1 MQNALNSKADA
12 NDIPTKTSDLTNDSG
27 FITSSSL
34 PTKVS
39 DLANDSGFIT
49 NTVNNLTNYY
59 TKTNTYT
66 KSEVDSLIGSVSSLD
81 IQIVQ
86 TLPTQDI
93 STSTIY
99 LVPKTSST
107 NDNYDEYIYVNNS
120 WEHIGST
127 EVDLSNY
134 YTKTQTDNLLAAK
147 ADANSLSTV
156 ATTGDY
162 EDLSNI
168 PVIDYTG
175 SSIRVWNL
183 DDGIYKLTNG
193 CVVYYQGDS
202 NISRT
207 TQGTAYLIVFK
218 KTSSWKDF
226 VLLDSPSYIGYTQA
240 SAGAINRIIDD
251 NDVTNNLNQ
260 TYEGYVLD
268 ARQGKVLNDTKQDLL
283 VSGTNIKTINNQSL
297 LGSGNIDT
305 TGGQSTATDVR
316 INGTTIT
323 DDGVANIITESA
335 YNASTN
341 KIATMSDLPPI
352 VEGITTLTGSTIN
365 IYDLSNGLYRVPLNC
380 TLYYT
385 STNYFTASGEDGY
398 LFVNRDYYSL
408 QNYCFI
414 GNDRI
419 ITGNTS
425 YNNGSSNESLNNSK
439 IANNLTTTGSGYYVL
454 DAYQGKILKGLI
466 DAIVVPTK
474 TSDLTNDSGFID
486 GLVILS
492 YGNSTWNDFITAY
505 QKNKV
510 VYCRASSNSNPAS
523 GSQTRLAFMAYVNNA
538 TSPTEVEFQ
547 YYRSVS
553 SHSDSQQGDQVFVY
567 KLTSAGSWTV
577 ITRNAFSKVVA
588 GTGLSSSYSNGAI
601 TLSANSQTET
611 DPVFSASAASGI
623 TSSDITSWNNKSNFS
638 GSYNDLT
645 NKPTLFSGDYDDLT
659 NKPTIPDEL
668 ADLADDS
675 THRLVTDTEKSTWN
689 SKQDA
694 LVSGTN
700 IKTINGSSILG
711 SGNISITG
719 GASNIEN
726 GTGTG
731 SLKQAGNNTASG
743 NYSFASGQQ
752 TTASSYGSHAE
763 GAYANASGFYSHA
776 EGYHT
781 TASGQ
786 GAHAEGFYTTAK
798 GQAQHVSGQYNVID
812 NSNKYIE
819 IVGNGTSSANSNAYT
834 LDWSGN
840 GVYSGKLTVGTGPT
854 ANMDVATK
862 QYVDTQTSSIVVPT
876 KTSDL
881 TNDSGFVDNT
891 YHDSS
896 KQDTLVSG
904 TNIKTINNQSI
915 LGSGN
920 LDILNMVY
928 PVGSI
933 YMSANSTSPA
943 TLFGGTWQQ
952 IEDTFLL
959 SAGSTYTAGNTGGEA
974 THTLTTDEMPSHTHR
989 AGFRFAAP
997 LGTSTTYDA
1006 WMYANN
1012 MAAGTVST
1020 DSTGGGQAHNNM
1032 PPYLVVYMWE
1042 RTA

>member
-1 MQNALNSKADA
+1 MQNALNSKA
-12 NDIPTKTSDLTNDSG
+12 NSSDI
-27 FITSSSL
+27 

-39 DLANDSGFIT
+39 DLTNDSGFIT

-175 SSIRVWNL
+175 SSIRVWDL

-193 CVVYYQGDS
+193 CVVYYSGNTS
-202 NISRT
+202 ISRT

-335 YNASTN
+335 YNASNN

-365 IYDLSNGLYRVPLNC
+365 IYELSNGLYRVPLSC
-380 TLYYT
+380 TL
-385 STNYFTASGEDGY
+385 NYDSNHSIICNTEDGY
-398 LFVNRDYYSL
+398 LFVNRDNYSD
-408 QNYCFI
+408 QYYCFI
-414 GNDRI
+414 GNERI
-419 ITGNTS
+419 ITGKA
-425 YNNGSSNESLNNSK
+425 SSNADRGSANEVINKSK
-439 IANNLTTTGSGYYVL
+439 VANNLQTSSSGFFVL
-454 DAYQGKILKGLI
+454 DAYQGKVLKDLI

-553 SHSDSQQGDQVFVY
+553 SHTDSQQGDQVFVY

-645 NKPTLFSGDYDDLT
+645 NKPFYDATYLIRAVGTSLT
-659 NKPTIPDEL
+659 QEKFDEL
-668 ADLADDS
+668 LDAVSSNTVIKIGNSIVFAISDLLPQIVISWINYDQFFMIKIRGEYNNHPVTYEYNGEELTLAIDGDFIIQSIDSTITNEQYQALVDCLFMKKCVIVDGVIGYISFKEKDNAIYLVISYLTDNVLNEIWISDTTNNHQVTMEQIQLATATDLA
-675 THRLVTDTEKSTWN
+675 T
-689 SKQDA
+689 
-694 LVSGTN
+694 
-700 IKTINGSSILG
+700 
-711 SGNISITG
+711 
-719 GASNIEN
+719 
-726 GTGTG
+726 
-731 SLKQAGNNTASG
+731 
-743 NYSFASGQQ
+743 
-752 TTASSYGSHAE
+752 
-763 GAYANASGFYSHA
+763 
-776 EGYHT
+776 
-781 TASGQ
+781 
-786 GAHAEGFYTTAK
+786 
-798 GQAQHVSGQYNVID
+798 
-812 NSNKYIE
+812 
-819 IVGNGTSSANSNAYT
+819 
-834 LDWSGN
+834 
-840 GVYSGKLTVGTGPT
+840 
-854 ANMDVATK
+854 
-862 QYVDTQTSSIVVPT
+862 
-876 KTSDL
+876 
-881 TNDSGFVDNT
+881 
-891 YHDSS
+891 

-959 SAGSTYTAGNTGGEA
+959 SAGSTYTAGDTGGEA
-974 THTLTTDEMPSHTHR
+974 THTLTVNEMPSHSHTINYGGP
-989 AGFRFAAP
+989 ATGTQGATP
-997 LGTSTTYDA
+997 GGSSNLGPNSSFIQA
-1006 WMYANN
+1006 
-1012 MAAGTVST
+1012 
-1020 DSTGGGQAHNNM
+1020 TGGGLAHNNM
-1032 PPYLVVYMWE
+1032 PPYLVVYMWK